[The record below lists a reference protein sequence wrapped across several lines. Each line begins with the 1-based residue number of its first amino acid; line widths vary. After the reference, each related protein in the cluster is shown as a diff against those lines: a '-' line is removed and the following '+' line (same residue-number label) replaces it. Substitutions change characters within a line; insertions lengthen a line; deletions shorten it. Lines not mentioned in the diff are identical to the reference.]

1 MKTAEKLLCCYLT
14 NKVLAFAHY
23 PVSVVITCSVSLL
36 LLSSLVLLLICLLCI
51 HHSRA
56 SVGMCV
62 YICFRRLSD
71 FVRMYNM
78 SIYDFYMCVCVC
90 VCVCVRKSMHV
101 ACLLTSLSPQA
112 YGETTTH
119 TLSDIQFEMQCV
131 CARVRVCVCV
141 CLHALM

>member
-71 FVRMYNM
+71 FVRVYNM

-90 VCVCVRKSMHV
+90 MCVRAQEH
-101 ACLLTSLSPQA
+101 ARCLSP
-112 YGETTTH
+112 YIIVTTGLWGNHHPYTFWY
-119 TLSDIQFEMQCV
+119 SVRDAVCV
-131 CARVRVCVCV
+131 CARPCVCVCV